1 MHTNLPHQLQ
11 YESIVSQDAVPWPGQ
26 SSYTQWEASLLNEK
40 SLTLDQKPWAKIS
53 SYTFIAFSELKNN
66 ELLLS
71 VKNIYPHLKDKE
83 P

>member
-11 YESIVSQDAVPWPGQ
+11 YESIVSKDAVPWPGQ

-40 SLTLDQKPWAKIS
+40 SLTLDQKPWAKI
-53 SYTFIAFSELKNN
+53 FIYCIQWTKNN